1 MNNQINIQKAA
12 VSKEFNRISVF
23 MFVFKTFFK
32 PLEELAHTIAFAM
45 SFPAARIY
53 IAYKTKQAPTLKHI
67 PFSILHLTFSISILS
82 HKSTTHAGLSR
93 QKS

>member
-32 PLEELAHTIAFAM
+32 PLEELFILLPLRCLFQLHAF
-45 SFPAARIY
+45 
-53 IAYKTKQAPTLKHI
+53 T
-67 PFSILHLTFSISILS
+67 
-82 HKSTTHAGLSR
+82 
-93 QKS
+93 

>member
-12 VSKEFNRISVF
+12 VSKELNRIAVS

-53 IAYKTKQAPTLKHI
+53 IAYKTKQVPHTETYSIFHP
-67 PFSILHLTFSISILS
+67 PFNVQYFNF
-82 HKSTTHAGLSR
+82 KP
-93 QKS
+93 